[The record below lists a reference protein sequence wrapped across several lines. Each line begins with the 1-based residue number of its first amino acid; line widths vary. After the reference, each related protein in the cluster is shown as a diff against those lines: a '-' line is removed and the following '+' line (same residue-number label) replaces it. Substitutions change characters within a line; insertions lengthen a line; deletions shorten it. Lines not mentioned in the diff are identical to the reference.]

1 MTMGCWMRRV
11 AALTTALAFGVWI
24 HGVAIALDESPV
36 PASSP
41 GAAAPPPPPPESMSV
56 VPAEGESPAANPTAS
71 PKPKTSAS
79 KPKSAAP
86 ATTSASTSLEVEATE
101 AKLRIK
107 DTADAWIYAK
117 PSKSAK
123 KIKRAEPGKFINVTG
138 STRYY
143 LQVQLKDGQTGY
155 LSPSAVD
162 LTKPTDKIF
171 MLSKDA
177 GVLDAPN
184 KWGKKVAEVHQGHNV
199 QVTGIALNYL
209 QIKMKSGLVGYIP
222 MTAVQ

>member
-1 MTMGCWMRRV
+1 MTKGRRMRRV
-11 AALTTALAFGVWI
+11 AALATALAFGVCI
-24 HGVAIALDESPV
+24 QGLAIALDESPV

-56 VPAEGESPAANPTAS
+56 VPAEGESPVAS
-71 PKPKTSAS
+71 PASTPKPKAQAS
-79 KPKSAAP
+79 KLKSAAP
-86 ATTSASTSLEVEATE
+86 ASASASTSLEVEATE
-101 AKLRIK
+101 AKLKIK

-117 PSKSAK
+117 PSKSSK
-123 KIKRAEPGKFINVTG
+123 KIKRAEPGKFVNVTG

-155 LSPSAVD
+155 LTPSAVD
-162 LTKPTDKIF
+162 LTKPTDKVF

-184 KWGKKVAEVHQGHNV
+184 KWAKKVAEVHQGHNV